1 MKLICLLG
9 RAFTITVTILT
20 RFNFNTIFLYLPQ
33 KVFFSVESYL
43 ISRYWKETYQFDAV
57 WNLCIVTH
65 SLSLKLQLN
74 WFVLWDYNY
83 TLKKV
88 KLIFSFKLTLDINK
102 TADVGN
108 IRQKKHL
115 RTTLK
120 HLKKTKVRI
129 NITPSIEYQKRKK
142 DAEGKVWPKSKSHSN

>member
-1 MKLICLLG
+1 M
-9 RAFTITVTILT
+9 
-20 RFNFNTIFLYLPQ
+20 
-33 KVFFSVESYL
+33 
-43 ISRYWKETYQFDAV
+43 
-57 WNLCIVTH
+57 
-65 SLSLKLQLN
+65 
-74 WFVLWDYNY
+74 
-83 TLKKV
+83 
-88 KLIFSFKLTLDINK
+88 FSFKLTLDINK

-142 DAEGKVWPKSKSHSN
+142 DAEGM